1 MGPSVSWDPWP
12 RPVARAAV
20 GTQECT
26 QIGENDLSTLVWGT
40 CVHCCTVAD
49 NRGYAG
55 VYTDRLKRP
64 LDAVLGHLCTLL
76 RRDSPR
82 QRPAQ
87 TPEEPILRGIY
98 SWLRGLGLDRIA
110 LRGKVQAKVGGEQ
123 PSRRG
128 LPNGSHP
135 PRTRVAKALPSRDVH
150 NGTRRSRPT
159 RWGRVPPTA
168 RVPRAP

>member
-12 RPVARAAV
+12 RPVARAGDA
-20 GTQECT
+20 
-26 QIGENDLSTLVWGT
+26 
-40 CVHCCTVAD
+40 
-49 NRGYAG
+49 R
-55 VYTDRLKRP
+55 VYTDWRKWA
-64 LDAVLGHLCTLL
+64 LDAGLGHLCTLL

-135 PRTRVAKALPSRDVH
+135 PRTRVAKACPAEVCIMGRGVRGPRDGGGCPLQPECLELLSGLLDLYLDLLGVLAD
-150 NGTRRSRPT
+150 NGLE
-159 RWGRVPPTA
+159 A
-168 RVPRAP
+168 K

>member
-12 RPVARAAV
+12 RPVARAGDA
-20 GTQECT
+20 
-26 QIGENDLSTLVWGT
+26 
-40 CVHCCTVAD
+40 
-49 NRGYAG
+49 R
-55 VYTDRLKRP
+55 VYTDWRKWALDAGLGHLCTLLHRCGQPWVCRSVHKLAKRP
-64 LDAVLGHLCTLL
+64 LDAGLGRSCTLL

-82 QRPAQ
+82 RRPTQ

-135 PRTRVAKALPSRDVH
+135 PRTRVAKALPSRGVH
-150 NGTRRSRPT
+150 DGTRRSRPT